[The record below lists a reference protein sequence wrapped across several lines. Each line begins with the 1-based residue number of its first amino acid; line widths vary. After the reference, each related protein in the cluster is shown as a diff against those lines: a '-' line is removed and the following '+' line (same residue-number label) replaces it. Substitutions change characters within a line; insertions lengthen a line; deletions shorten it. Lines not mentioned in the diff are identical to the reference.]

1 MYRVDFEVGEHEEL
15 AKKIIEDYLGPERSK
30 TLITLPY
37 GYECELA
44 IQCVPDIVALLA
56 KSNIGVYQVGPL
68 CQNKRC
74 LDLRRDGLGKTSA
87 QWHEP
92 KCESSV
98 VHEDSAVEAR

>member
-1 MYRVDFEVGEHEEL
+1 MTLSENLSSPEASLRGTPRDYSSEMYRIYFEVGEYEEL

-56 KSNIGVYQVGPL
+56 KSNIGVYQVV
-68 CQNKRC
+68 RYA
-74 LDLRRDGLGKTSA
+74 KTSDV
-87 QWHEP
+87 WT
-92 KCESSV
+92 
-98 VHEDSAVEAR
+98 